1 MASRKKTT
9 PTVSLRKPVLKAAA
23 VAPALKPQA
32 AVMDTQGS
40 GFGGSYSGWQS
51 TMFSNARRAIF
62 GQAPGDLRQDLTPW
76 NRMAMIRKC
85 RWAERNS
92 GLFKQI
98 LADMVLYTV
107 GDGIKAQSHA
117 STPEMQERYEAY
129 FAERSKRIDITNRFS
144 FYQAQAILLR
154 GMIRDGDSFAAK
166 VRNAQGEAKLQLMEA
181 HMVGDPLDEG
191 VVIPG
196 IHDGIVY
203 GPFGEFNA
211 VAVHKSDGGTRQILA
226 QSIMHIVDHEY
237 ASGCRGVPL
246 LQHSINSI
254 QDEMEILALEKQAV
268 KDNGDVVRTIQKQGG
283 VLDQDTA
290 NELGALNTPS
300 YTSIANTMGGK
311 LLVLDQ
317 GESLSSHTS
326 TRPNSTFTGF
336 IAALERDIT
345 MGVLPFEFVSDPSKL
360 GGASIRLVTAKASRV
375 FGKYQN
381 TIIETFCL
389 PTWGYIIGEGI
400 ANGDLPDDPDWA
412 RVSWTTPKSVT
423 VDAGRDAANDRND
436 VEMGLLSMSELYAQ
450 RGLDFRTEMDK
461 RANDMNFIIEKAK
474 AAKIPVWMLYKP
486 GFNWLQ
492 QGQANSQ
499 IPDQTSENLDLPEV
513 EDEPGSM
520 EEPASKDQP
529 NS

>member
-1 MASRKKTT
+1 MAPRKTKV
-9 PTVSLRKPVLKAAA
+9 PTVSLRKPVLEAAA
-23 VAPALKPQA
+23 VAPSLKPQA
-32 AVMDTQGS
+32 AVMDNQGS

-98 LADMVLYTV
+98 LNDMVLYSV

-117 STPEMQERYEAY
+117 STPEMQEIYEAY
-129 FAERSKRIDITNRFS
+129 FAEKGKRIDITNRFS
-144 FYQAQAILLR
+144 FYNCQAILLR

-166 VRNAQGEAKLQLMEA
+166 VRNATGEAKLQLMEA
-181 HMVGDPLDEG
+181 HRVGDPLEET

-196 IHDGIVY
+196 IHDGIIY
-203 GPFGEFNA
+203 GPYGEFTA
-211 VAVHKSDGGTRQILA
+211 VNVYKSDGSNRQILA
-226 QSIMHIVDHEY
+226 QSMMHVVDHEY
-237 ASGCRGVPL
+237 ASGARGVPL
-246 LQHSINSI
+246 LQSSINSI

-317 GESLSSHTS
+317 GESLNSFQSN
-326 TRPNSTFTGF
+326 RPNSTFTGF
-336 IAALERDIT
+336 LAALERDIAQ
-345 MGVLPFEFVSDPSKL
+345 GVLPYEFVGDSSKL
-360 GGASIRLVTAKASRV
+360 GGATVRLVTAKAGRV
-375 FGKYQN
+375 FAKYQ
-381 TIIETFCL
+381 TIVIETFCV
-389 PTWGYIIGEGI
+389 PTWGYIIGQGI
-400 ANGDLPDDPDWA
+400 AAGEIPDDPKWHE
-412 RVSWTTPKSVT
+412 VSWTTPKSVT
-423 VDAGRDAANDRND
+423 VDAGREAANDRAD

-450 RGLDFRTEMDK
+450 RGLDFRTEMAK
-461 RANDMNFIIEKAK
+461 RAADMVHIQDLAK
-474 AAKIPVWMLYKP
+474 QYGIPFELLFRPTNTPIGTVE
-486 GFNWLQ
+486 
-492 QGQANSQ
+492 AV
-499 IPDQTSENLDLPEV
+499 DD
-513 EDEPGSM
+513 EDEPADM
-520 EEPASKDQP
+520 EEPASEDQP

>member
-1 MASRKKTT
+1 MAPRKKTI
-9 PTVSLRKPVLKAAA
+9 PTVSLRKPALKGAA
-23 VAPALKPQA
+23 VAPSLKPQA
-32 AVMDTQGS
+32 AVMDQQGS

-107 GDGIKAQSHA
+107 GDGIKPQSHA

-129 FAERSKRIDITNRFS
+129 FAEKAKRIDITNRFS
-144 FYQAQAILLR
+144 FYQSQAILLR

-166 VRNAQGEAKLQLMEA
+166 VRNAAGDAKIQLMEA
-181 HMVGDPLDEG
+181 HRVGDPLEET

-196 IHDGIVY
+196 IHDGIIFGPYGEYIACNVY
-203 GPFGEFNA
+203 
-211 VAVHKSDGGTRQILA
+211 KSDGSNRQILA
-226 QSIMHIVDHEY
+226 QSMMHVVDHEY
-237 ASGCRGVPL
+237 ASGARGVPL

-268 KDNGDVVRTIQKQGG
+268 KDNGDVVRTISKQGG

-290 NELGALNTPS
+290 NELGALNVPS

-311 LLVLDQ
+311 LLVLDS
-317 GESLSSHTS
+317 GETMSSFS
-326 TRPNSTFTGF
+326 SSRPNSTFVGF
-336 IAALERDIT
+336 LAALERDISQ
-345 MGVLPFEFVSDPSKL
+345 GVLPYEFVGDSSKL
-360 GGASIRLVTAKASRV
+360 GGATVRLVTAKAGRV
-375 FGKYQN
+375 FGKYQQ
-381 TIIETFCL
+381 IVIEQFCV
-389 PTWGYIIGEGI
+389 PTWGYIIGQGI
-400 ANGDLPDDPDWA
+400 AAGDIPDDPDWN

-423 VDAGRDAANDRND
+423 VDAGREAANDRAD

-450 RGLDFRTEMDK
+450 RGLDFRTEMQK
-461 RANDMNFIIEKAK
+461 RAADMVHIKDL
-474 AAKIPVWMLYKP
+474 AAEYGIPFELLFRPTNTPVGTVMTEAETETETDMGEDEP
-486 GFNWLQ
+486 
-492 QGQANSQ
+492 
-499 IPDQTSENLDLPEV
+499 PEV
-513 EDEPGSM
+513 EEPQQLDEP
-520 EEPASKDQP
+520 

>member
-1 MASRKKTT
+1 MAPRKTKV
-9 PTVSLRKPVLKAAA
+9 PTVSLRAPKPKTGQGAS
-23 VAPALKPQA
+23 LKPQA
-32 AVMDTQGS
+32 AVMDTQGG

-98 LADMVLYTV
+98 LNDMVLYSV

-117 STPEMQERYEAY
+117 STPEMQEVYEAY
-129 FAERSKRIDITNRFS
+129 FAERAKRIDITNRFS

-181 HMVGDPLDEG
+181 HRVGDPLDE
-191 VVIPG
+191 VTVIPG
-196 IHDGIVY
+196 IHDGIIY
-203 GPFGEFNA
+203 GPYGEYTA
-211 VAVHKSDGGTRQILA
+211 VNVYKSDGSNRQILA
-226 QSIMHIVDHEY
+226 QSMMHVVDHEY

-246 LQHSINSI
+246 LQTSINSI

-268 KDNGDVVRTIQKQGG
+268 KDNGDVVRTISKQGG

-290 NELGALNTPS
+290 NELGALNVPS

-317 GESLSSHTS
+317 GESMNSFQSN
-326 TRPNSTFTGF
+326 RPNSTFVGF
-336 IAALERDIT
+336 LAALERDIAQ
-345 MGVLPFEFVSDPSKL
+345 GVLPYEFVGDSSKL
-360 GGASIRLVTAKASRV
+360 GGATVRLVTAKAGRV
-375 FGKYQN
+375 FSKYQGI
-381 TIIETFCL
+381 IIETFCV
-389 PTWGYIIGEGI
+389 PTWGYIIGQGI
-400 ANGDLPDDPDWA
+400 AAGDIPDDPHWN

-423 VDAGRDAANDRND
+423 VDAGREAANDRAD

-450 RGLDFRTEMDK
+450 RGLDFRTEMAK
-461 RANDMNFIIEKAK
+461 RAADMVHIQDLAK
-474 AAKIPVWMLYKP
+474 EYGIPFELLFRPTNTPIGTVE
-486 GFNWLQ
+486 GV
-492 QGQANSQ
+492 
-499 IPDQTSENLDLPEV
+499 DSEAETEADMG
-513 EDEPGSM
+513 EDEPSDI
-520 EEPASKDQP
+520 EEPKQLDEP

>member
-1 MASRKKTT
+1 MAPRKTKV

-98 LADMVLYTV
+98 LNDMVLYSV

-117 STPEMQERYEAY
+117 STPEMQEIYEAY
-129 FAERSKRIDITNRFS
+129 FAERAKRIDITNRFS

-181 HMVGDPLDEG
+181 HRVGDPLDE
-191 VVIPG
+191 VTVIPG
-196 IHDGIVY
+196 IHDGIIY
-203 GPFGEFNA
+203 GPYGEYTA
-211 VAVHKSDGGTRQILA
+211 VNVYKSDGANRQILA
-226 QSIMHIVDHEY
+226 QSMMHVVDHEY

-326 TRPNSTFTGF
+326 TRPNSTFVGF
-336 IAALERDIT
+336 IDALNRDICA
-345 MGVLPFEFVSDPSKL
+345 GVIPFEFCGDSSKL
-360 GGASIRLVTAKASRV
+360 GGATVRLVTAKAGRV
-375 FGKYQN
+375 FSKYQGI
-381 TIIETFCL
+381 IIETFCV
-389 PTWGYIIGEGI
+389 PTWGYIIGQGI
-400 ANGDLPDDPDWA
+400 AAGEIPDDPHWN

-423 VDAGRDAANDRND
+423 VDAGREAANDRAD

-461 RANDMNFIIEKAK
+461 RAADMVHIQNLAK
-474 AAKIPVWMLYKP
+474 QYGIPFELLFRPTNTPIGTVE
-486 GFNWLQ
+486 
-492 QGQANSQ
+492 SV
-499 IPDQTSENLDLPEV
+499 DES
-513 EDEPGSM
+513 EDEPAEM
-520 EEPASKDQP
+520 EEPESEDQP

>member
-1 MASRKKTT
+1 MAPRKTKV

-23 VAPALKPQA
+23 VAPSLKPQA
-32 AVMDTQGS
+32 AIMDNQGT

-51 TMFSNARRAIF
+51 TMFSNSRRAIF

-98 LADMVLYTV
+98 LNDMVLYSV

-117 STPEMQERYEAY
+117 STPEMQEIYEAY
-129 FAERSKRIDITNRFS
+129 FAEKGKRIDITNRFS
-144 FYQAQAILLR
+144 FYNCQAILLR

-166 VRNAQGEAKLQLMEA
+166 VRNATGEAKLQLMEA
-181 HMVGDPLDEG
+181 HRVGDPLEET

-196 IHDGIVY
+196 IHDGIIY
-203 GPFGEFNA
+203 GPYGEYTA
-211 VAVHKSDGGTRQILA
+211 VNVYKSDGSNRQILA
-226 QSIMHIVDHEY
+226 QSMMHVVDHEY
-237 ASGCRGVPL
+237 ASGCRGIPL
-246 LQHSINSI
+246 LQSSINSI

-326 TRPNSTFTGF
+326 TRPNSTFVGF
-336 IAALERDIT
+336 IEALNRDICA
-345 MGVLPFEFVSDPSKL
+345 GIIPYEFCGDSSKL
-360 GGASIRLVTAKASRV
+360 GGATVRLVTAKAGRV
-375 FGKYQN
+375 FAKYQ
-381 TIIETFCL
+381 TIVIEQFCV
-389 PTWGYIIGEGI
+389 PTWGYIIGQGI
-400 ANGDLPDDPDWA
+400 AAGDIPDDPKWTE
-412 RVSWTTPKSVT
+412 VSWTTPKSVT
-423 VDAGRDAANDRND
+423 VDAGREAANDRAD

-450 RGLDFRTEMDK
+450 RGLDFRTEMAK
-461 RANDMNFIIEKAK
+461 RAADMVHIQDLAK
-474 AAKIPVWMLYKP
+474 EYGIPFELLFRPTNTPIGTVE
-486 GFNWLQ
+486 
-492 QGQANSQ
+492 AV
-499 IPDQTSENLDLPEV
+499 DSESETEIDMG
-513 EDEPGSM
+513 EDEPADV
-520 EEPASKDQP
+520 EEPQRLDEP

>member
-1 MASRKKTT
+1 MAPRKTKA
-9 PTVSLRKPVLKAAA
+9 PTVSLRKPILKAAA

-32 AVMDTQGS
+32 AIMDNQGS

-98 LADMVLYTV
+98 LNDMVLYSV

-117 STPEMQERYEAY
+117 STPEMQEIYEAY
-129 FAERSKRIDITNRFS
+129 FAEKGKRIDITNRFS
-144 FYQAQAILLR
+144 FYNCQAILLR

-166 VRNAQGEAKLQLMEA
+166 VRNATGDAKLQLMEA
-181 HMVGDPLDEG
+181 HRVGDPLDEN

-203 GPFGEFNA
+203 GPYGEYTA
-211 VAVHKSDGGTRQILA
+211 VNVYKSDGSNRQILA
-226 QSIMHIVDHEY
+226 QSMMHVVDHEY
-237 ASGCRGVPL
+237 ASGCRGIPL
-246 LQHSINSI
+246 LQSSINSI

-317 GESLSSHTS
+317 GESLTS
-326 TRPNSTFTGF
+326 FQSNRPNSTFTGF
-336 IAALERDIT
+336 LAALERDIAQ
-345 MGVLPFEFVSDPSKL
+345 GVLPYEFV
-360 GGASIRLVTAKASRV
+360 
-375 FGKYQN
+375 
-381 TIIETFCL
+381 
-389 PTWGYIIGEGI
+389 
-400 ANGDLPDDPDWA
+400 GD
-412 RVSWTTPKSVT
+412 SS
-423 VDAGRDAANDRND
+423 
-436 VEMGLLSMSELYAQ
+436 S
-450 RGLDFRTEMDK
+450 
-461 RANDMNFIIEKAK
+461 
-474 AAKIPVWMLYKP
+474 
-486 GFNWLQ
+486 
-492 QGQANSQ
+492 
-499 IPDQTSENLDLPEV
+499 
-513 EDEPGSM
+513 
-520 EEPASKDQP
+520 
-529 NS
+529 

>member
-1 MASRKKTT
+1 MAPRKTKV

-32 AVMDTQGS
+32 AIMDNQGS

-51 TMFSNARRAIF
+51 TMFSNSRRAIF

-98 LADMVLYTV
+98 LNDMVLYSV

-117 STPEMQERYEAY
+117 STPEMQEIYEAY
-129 FAERSKRIDITNRFS
+129 FAEKGKRIDITNRFS
-144 FYQAQAILLR
+144 FYNCQAILLR

-166 VRNAQGEAKLQLMEA
+166 VRNANGDAKLQLMEA
-181 HMVGDPLDEG
+181 HRVGDPLDEN

-203 GPFGEFNA
+203 GPYGEYTA
-211 VAVHKSDGGTRQILA
+211 VNVYKSDGSNRQILA
-226 QSIMHIVDHEY
+226 QSMMHVVDHEY

-246 LQHSINSI
+246 LQSSINSI

-268 KDNGDVVRTIQKQGG
+268 KDNGDVVRTISKAGG

-317 GESLSSHTS
+317 GESLNSFQSN
-326 TRPNSTFTGF
+326 RPNSTFTGF
-336 IAALERDIT
+336 LAALERDIAQ
-345 MGVLPFEFVSDPSKL
+345 GVLPYEFVGDSSKL
-360 GGASIRLVTAKASRV
+360 GGATVRLVTAKAGRV
-375 FGKYQN
+375 FAKYQ
-381 TIIETFCL
+381 TIVIEQFCV
-389 PTWGYIIGEGI
+389 PTWGYIIGQGI
-400 ANGDLPDDPDWA
+400 AAGDIPDDPKWTE
-412 RVSWTTPKSVT
+412 VSWTTPKSVT
-423 VDAGRDAANDRND
+423 VDAGREAANDRAD

-450 RGLDFRTEMDK
+450 RGLDFRTEMNK
-461 RANDMNFIIEKAK
+461 RAADMVHIQDLAK
-474 AAKIPVWMLYKP
+474 QYGIPFELLFRPTNTPIGTVE
-486 GFNWLQ
+486 
-492 QGQANSQ
+492 AV
-499 IPDQTSENLDLPEV
+499 DEDEAEV
-513 EDEPGSM
+513 EDEPADM
-520 EEPASKDQP
+520 EESESEDQP

>member
-1 MASRKKTT
+1 
-9 PTVSLRKPVLKAAA
+9 
-23 VAPALKPQA
+23 
-32 AVMDTQGS
+32 MDNQGS

-76 NRMAMIRKC
+76 NRIAMIRKC

-98 LADMVLYTV
+98 LNDMVLYSV

-117 STPEMQERYEAY
+117 STPEMQEIYEAY
-129 FAERSKRIDITNRFS
+129 FAEKGKRIDITNRFS
-144 FYQAQAILLR
+144 FYNCQAILLR

-166 VRNAQGEAKLQLMEA
+166 VRNATGEAKLQLMEA
-181 HMVGDPLDEG
+181 HRVGDPLEET

-196 IHDGIVY
+196 IHDGIIY
-203 GPFGEFNA
+203 GPYGEYTA
-211 VAVHKSDGGTRQILA
+211 VNVYKSDGSNRQILA
-226 QSIMHIVDHEY
+226 QSMMHVVDHEY
-237 ASGCRGVPL
+237 ASGCRGIPL
-246 LQHSINSI
+246 LQSSINSI

-317 GESLSSHTS
+317 GESLNSFQSN
-326 TRPNSTFTGF
+326 RPNSTFTGF
-336 IAALERDIT
+336 LAALERDIAQ
-345 MGVLPFEFVSDPSKL
+345 GVLPYEFVGDSSKL
-360 GGASIRLVTAKASRV
+360 GGATVRLVTAKSARI
-375 FGKYQN
+375 FAKYS
-381 TIIETFCL
+381 TIIIEQFCV
-389 PTWGYIIGEGI
+389 PTWGYIIGQGI
-400 ANGDLPDDPDWA
+400 AAGDIPDDPKWTE
-412 RVSWTTPKSVT
+412 VSWTTPKSVT
-423 VDAGRDAANDRND
+423 VDAGREAANDRAD

-450 RGLDFRTEMDK
+450 RGLDFRTEMQK
-461 RANDMNFIIEKAK
+461 RAADMVHIQDLAK
-474 AAKIPVWMLYKP
+474 EYGIPFELLFRPTNTPIGTVE
-486 GFNWLQ
+486 
-492 QGQANSQ
+492 AV
-499 IPDQTSENLDLPEV
+499 DSESETEV
-513 EDEPGSM
+513 DMGEDEPADV
-520 EEPASKDQP
+520 EEPQRLDEP